1 MKRLLCGL
9 LCVGLIAL
17 CGCYSASSLDR
28 KPAPRKSRPAPR
40 KKSRPLTAKD
50 EQVDPAFDAIF
61 KRNPQQHENSSLSSG
76 ETSYIDKQRK
86 DDDAALRSVRGKKR
100 LRENTKQ
107 KDWVFGT
114 EGGKYF

>member
-1 MKRLLCGL
+1 MNRLLCRL
-9 LCVGLIAL
+9 ICVGLIAL

-28 KPAPRKSRPAPR
+28 RPVPRKSRPVPR
-40 KKSRPLTAKD
+40 KKSHPLTAKD

-61 KRNPQQHENSSLSSG
+61 KRKAQQHENSSLSSG

-86 DDDAALRSVRGKKR
+86 EDDAALRSVRGKKR
-100 LRENTKQ
+100 LQENTKQ